1 MCSVHSLVDLLQDSA
16 VPIFKYFD
24 EIHHIVVWQ
33 TGINLCITVKTD
45 LRVLH
50 PTIHAAC
57 FSRLRPSLGI
67 KVHNVLYLIIQLF
80 YYVF

>member
-24 EIHHIVVWQ
+24 EIHHINYVLC
-33 TGINLCITVKTD
+33 INLCITVKTD

-57 FSRLRPSLGI
+57 FGRLRPSLGI

-80 YYVF
+80 CYVF